1 MSNLNIFLKNSPN
14 FSKKIRPNKD
24 IKVIVI
30 HYTGMQSE
38 VEAINKLLNPK
49 SKVSCHYFIKQ
60 NGQILN
66 MVGDKHIA
74 WHAGKSKW
82 KNLSSLNN
90 TSIGIELANL
100 GHDFG
105 YEDFKK
111 KQIYILIKLL
121 KKLIKKYNI
130 KNEYIVGHSDIS
142 PLRKKDPGEKFPWGK
157 LAKLGIGFWHS
168 LSPKLLTNNR
178 NKIVLKKDRLIF
190 FKYLK
195 KIGFQIRFG
204 IKKIKYEKKLIK
216 AFQRRFRP
224 ENISGIIDKESLLI
238 AKKLSNY

>member
-1 MSNLNIFLKNSPN
+1 MSNLSIFLRNSPN
-14 FSKKIRPNKD
+14 FNKKIRPKKE
-24 IKVIVI
+24 IKIIVI

-38 VEAINKLLNPK
+38 VEAINRLLNPK

-82 KNLSSLNN
+82 KNLSSLND

-130 KNEYIVGHSDIS
+130 KNEYIVGHSDIA
-142 PLRKKDPGEKFPWGK
+142 PLRKKDPGEKFPWEK
-157 LAKLGIGFWHS
+157 LAKLGIGFWHN
-168 LSPKLLTNNR
+168 LSPKLLANNR
-178 NKIVLKKDRLIF
+178 NKIVLKKDKLIF

-195 KIGFQIRFG
+195 KIGFQIRFS

-224 ENISGIIDKESLLI
+224 ENISGIIDRESLLI

>member
-1 MSNLNIFLKNSPN
+1 MSNLSIFSRNSPN
-14 FSKKIRPNKD
+14 FNKKIRPKKD

-38 VEAINKLLNPK
+38 VEAINRLLNPK

-82 KNLSSLNN
+82 KNLSFLND

-111 KQIYILIKLL
+111 KQIHILIKLL
-121 KKLIKKYNI
+121 KKLIKKYSI
-130 KNEYIVGHSDIS
+130 KNEYIVGHSDIA

-157 LAKLGIGFWHS
+157 LAKLGIGFWHN
-168 LSPKLLTNNR
+168 LSPKLLANNR
-178 NKIVLKKDRLIF
+178 GKIVLKKDKLIF
-190 FKYLK
+190 FKYLE

-224 ENISGIIDKESLLI
+224 ENISGILDKESLLI